1 MKPCLIVSQQSRA
14 LCKDVNIRL
23 GLKSRL
29 GVLFLWKI
37 QSKDKG

>member
-1 MKPCLIVSQQSRA
+1 MKLCLIGSKKSRA
-14 LCKDVNIRL
+14 FCKDVNIRP

-37 QSKDKG
+37 LSKDKG